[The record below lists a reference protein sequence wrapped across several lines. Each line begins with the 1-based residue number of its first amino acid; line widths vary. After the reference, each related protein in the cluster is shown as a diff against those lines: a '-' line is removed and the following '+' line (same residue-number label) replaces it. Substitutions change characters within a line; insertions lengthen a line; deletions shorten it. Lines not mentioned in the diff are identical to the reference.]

1 MESEFFIASTAIIF
15 SLGVL
20 PGSILYF
27 IHRVAAKKLDTV
39 VRVVETESPPG
50 FLRYSDSTESALQ
63 GALLL
68 KPVFCRL
75 RSE

>member
-27 IHRVAAKKLDTV
+27 IHRVAAKKLDTI
-39 VRVVETESPPG
+39 VRVVDANLPHHQRVLLSS
-50 FLRYSDSTESALQ
+50 FLIKSAK
-63 GALLL
+63 A
-68 KPVFCRL
+68 
-75 RSE
+75 

>member
-27 IHRVAAKKLDTV
+27 IHRVAAKKLDTI
-39 VRVVETESPPG
+39 VRLSRQN
-50 FLRYSDSTESALQ
+50 LRQGSCDIVIPLKARCKAL
-63 GALLL
+63 
-68 KPVFCRL
+68 CC
-75 RSE
+75 